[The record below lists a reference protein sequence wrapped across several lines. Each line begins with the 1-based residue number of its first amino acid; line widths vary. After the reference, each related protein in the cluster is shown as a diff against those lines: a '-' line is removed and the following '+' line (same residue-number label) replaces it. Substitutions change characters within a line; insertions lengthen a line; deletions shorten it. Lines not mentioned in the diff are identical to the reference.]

1 MAGLPLQ
8 VKEVYRI
15 PIVLLLVGEIIP
27 EGKKKKKTTQPV
39 NRGIEWKLTLG
50 QRTA

>member
-1 MAGLPLQ
+1 MDGLPLQ
-8 VKEVYRI
+8 VKEIYRI

-27 EGKKKKKTTQPV
+27 EGKKKKNQPV
-39 NRGIEWKLTLG
+39 NCGIEWKLTLG